1 MQDMSGQSLSITR
14 NDTPLQDTPKSIYFL
29 IGLVIALCSIVLLGW
44 AFQFGY
50 LISLNSNWAAMVPST
65 ATLMIGSAV
74 ALILT
79 VSGMD
84 PRVKGLVWTL
94 ACLVIGLACLDQFLY
109 LRVNGAGLDG
119 NIFEG
124 FRESSKQMMS
134 PMTAFCF
141 VGLGI
146 SIILQPSQDRWG
158 QCALLILTS
167 IGFIISTVGLLGHL
181 FDASAFYSVSL
192 FRAMSLQ
199 TSVAFFLMFLS
210 ILLSRRDI
218 GWMKLFVGQGP
229 GSRNARRLVIPLIGI
244 PVGLCYTALVLS
256 KAGLLNQNFSLSMIA
271 TIMIAALFVALLVLA
286 TNQNRA
292 HHQQSALIGQLTRTV
307 ADRDL
312 LLSEVYHRVK
322 NNLQQINALLFIQG
336 RSLSHQESK
345 DALTSISGRIGSL
358 GVVQNLLLASPTR
371 TNLSARDFFG
381 ELCGRLEHGLGGDA
395 SHTRLVT
402 EVSDRKITLD
412 AAITLG
418 LLINELV
425 SNAFKHAF
433 DYEALSPASPGI
445 ITVLFE
451 VSGSDSILT
460 VSDNGKGLS
469 GPEAGN
475 LPEGGSGSA
484 IITALTAQL
493 SGALEVRSKNG
504 TTTRIRIPSDRLE
517 PTS

>member
-1 MQDMSGQSLSITR
+1 MQDMPGKSLPITR
-14 NDTPLQDTPKSIYFL
+14 NDTFLQDTHKDIYIL
-29 IGLVIALCSIVLLGW
+29 IGAVIALCSIVLLGW
-44 AFQFGY
+44 TFQFEY
-50 LISLNSNWAAMVPST
+50 LISPNSNLAAMVPST
-65 ATLMIGSAV
+65 AVLMVGSAV
-74 ALILT
+74 ALVLT
-79 VSGMD
+79 LSVIG
-84 PRVKGLVWTL
+84 PRAKWLVWTL
-94 ACLVIGLACLDQFLY
+94 ACLVVGLACLDQFLH
-109 LRVNGAGLDG
+109 LRVNGIGLDG

-134 PMTAFCF
+134 TMTAFCF
-141 VGLGI
+141 VGLGA
-146 SIILQPSQDRWG
+146 SIILQPSQRRWG
-158 QCALLILTS
+158 QCALLILAS

-210 ILLSRRDI
+210 VLLSRRDI
-218 GWMKLFVGQGP
+218 GWMKVFVGQGP

-256 KAGLLNQNFSLSMIA
+256 KAGLLNQNFSLSLIA

-286 TNQNRA
+286 ANQNRA
-292 HHQQSALIGQLTRTV
+292 HHQQSALIEQLTQTV

-322 NNLQQINALLFIQG
+322 NNLQQINALLFIQAQ
-336 RSLSHQESK
+336 SQSHQESK
-345 DALTSISGRIGSL
+345 DALTSISGRIESL

-371 TNLSARDFFG
+371 THLSASDFFG
-381 ELCGRLEHGLGGDA
+381 ELCGRLEHGLGGGT

-402 EVSDRKITLD
+402 EVTDRKITLD

-433 DYEALSPASPGI
+433 DYEALSPASPGVI
-445 ITVLFE
+445 SVLFE
-451 VSGSDSILT
+451 TDGSHSILT

-469 GPEAGN
+469 DLEAAS

-493 SGALEVRSKNG
+493 SGSLEIRSKNG

-517 PTS
+517 PHS